1 MAWFTDIAEVRF
13 GGKGQKAPDSSVL
26 YMYDKKF
33 YLYITEIASERV
45 VLFHPY
51 VKSMS
56 INMDVETDKDN
67 DSLFDDGGSYN
78 LGKGTITYSVDLVVP
93 AVDKDESIINSK
105 RLNEFIKMLKVD
117 YGTKDVI
124 RSHQEGNIELNTKQ
138 ISSQTPS
145 EDNPDESEPEDD
157 DEYAALQRQ
166 LQKANQAKFEEAAEE
181 QVGGDQE
188 ATGVAQ
194 RSTLKIAAK
203 KFGVSFHSLIQGGKW
218 TKFKYIG
225 ANLGSK
231 QKTIDSI
238 LKYGIIGYVTSISV
252 DTIVDSGFFEDGNGI
267 LYAKEY
273 SLKFDIV
280 ASNEQYP
287 STQYNIVGF
296 SRGDNYKSG
305 YHKKD
310 IKTWP
315 FGITS
320 KLYNN
325 IKSKLGS
332 DYTRSYLRGKGLG
345 NQLRFSNCLDNCPDG
360 VKHTVKFKPFLD
372 SLSLKRE
379 IPNDRILKIDSQ
391 VGTNRI
397 TYTDVLPTYNL
408 SFTIVSNSEN
418 ESIANLYSLQKL
430 SRMIFARA
438 SNSSQVKPVLYV
450 SLGNLISEGGEFSR
464 SKKPMECVCKK
475 IDLSPDMEMGF
486 FEHNDGLLLPKLF
499 KIKLQLEVT
508 DLTFT

>member
-1 MAWFTDIAEVRF
+1 
-13 GGKGQKAPDSSVL
+13 
-26 YMYDKKF
+26 
-33 YLYITEIASERV
+33 
-45 VLFHPY
+45 
-51 VKSMS
+51 
-56 INMDVETDKDN
+56 
-67 DSLFDDGGSYN
+67 
-78 LGKGTITYSVDLVVP
+78 
-93 AVDKDESIINSK
+93 
-105 RLNEFIKMLKVD
+105 
-117 YGTKDVI
+117 
-124 RSHQEGNIELNTKQ
+124 
-138 ISSQTPS
+138 
-145 EDNPDESEPEDD
+145 
-157 DEYAALQRQ
+157 
-166 LQKANQAKFEEAAEE
+166 
-181 QVGGDQE
+181 
-188 ATGVAQ
+188 
-194 RSTLKIAAK
+194 AK

-379 IPNDRILKIDSQ
+379 IPNDRI
-391 VGTNRI
+391 
-397 TYTDVLPTYNL
+397 
-408 SFTIVSNSEN
+408 
-418 ESIANLYSLQKL
+418 
-430 SRMIFARA
+430 
-438 SNSSQVKPVLYV
+438 
-450 SLGNLISEGGEFSR
+450 
-464 SKKPMECVCKK
+464 
-475 IDLSPDMEMGF
+475 
-486 FEHNDGLLLPKLF
+486 
-499 KIKLQLEVT
+499 
-508 DLTFT
+508 